1 MPCVQD
7 PDQVRAAAW
16 ATEPVTHGRVE
27 KEEPIGWFPHS
38 RQTSAAPEAVPVMPT
53 RMARSSSTTLD
64 DDHDSG
70 PSSDEEADNAIVTGS
85 PMERCAAILECLA
98 ADPISAWFL
107 QPVTE
112 VEAPNYRLVVTD
124 PIDFRTIGDKL
135 RENRYGEDP
144 SAFASDVRRVYCNAL
159 RYNWSPDN
167 PCHQD
172 AQAGLLWFEQLQAEA
187 QRGGD
192 MPPGSSGGCKSRK
205 PGASRLSASRPL
217 SRGGTGTSRK
227 RAEISMSHMAGFN
240 DPKMHAEA
248 IRRQLAEY
256 LVKCGGTAD
265 LVDDFE
271 IFSQQR
277 NTGIAAG
284 SLDTYFVSPE
294 GKRMR
299 SRLEVAR
306 HFSLAPDTAAEA
318 AKAVKQQEQQEQ
330 KQEREQ
336 KRQARA
342 QEKALEKSLRVPRA
356 RRARWLKVAPTLLTT
371 AAPPLA
377 RLASL
382 KAHVGHVGMWGG
394 APPPHRESHALR
406 PRAPSR

>member
-1 MPCVQD
+1 MM
-7 PDQVRAAAW
+7 
-16 ATEPVTHGRVE
+16 
-27 KEEPIGWFPHS
+27 S
-38 RQTSAAPEAVPVMPT
+38 T
-53 RMARSSSTTLD
+53 RTARARSSSTTLD
-64 DDHDSG
+64 DDHDAG
-70 PSSDEEADNAIVTGS
+70 PSSDEEADNAIATGS
-85 PMERCAAILECLA
+85 PMERCAAILKCLTV
-98 ADPISAWFL
+98 DPISTWFL

-112 VEAPNYRLVVTD
+112 EEAPNYRLVVTD

-135 RENRYGEDP
+135 RDKMYGEDP

-172 AQAGLLWFEQLQAEA
+172 AQTGLLWFEQLQAEA

-217 SRGGTGTSRK
+217 SRGGTGSNRK
-227 RAEISMSHMAGFN
+227 RAEISMSHMAGFS
-240 DPKMHAEA
+240 DPKVHAEA
-248 IRRQLAEY
+248 IRHQLAEY

-284 SLDTYFVSPE
+284 SLDTYFVAPE

-306 HFSLAPDTAAEA
+306 HFGLAPDTAAEA
-318 AKAVKQQEQQEQ
+318 AKAAKQQEQQEQ
-330 KQEREQ
+330 KLERET

-356 RRARWLKVAPTLLTT
+356 RRERWLKVALALPMTT
-371 AAPPLA
+371 APHRPAWL
-377 RLASL
+377 LCSL
-382 KAHVGHVGMWGG
+382 KTQGG
-394 APPPHRESHALR
+394 GGGGGGRGGGPQHMECLALR
-406 PRAPSR
+406 LRTPSTWDSPL

>member
-1 MPCVQD
+1 
-7 PDQVRAAAW
+7 
-16 ATEPVTHGRVE
+16 
-27 KEEPIGWFPHS
+27 
-38 RQTSAAPEAVPVMPT
+38 
-53 RMARSSSTTLD
+53 
-64 DDHDSG
+64 
-70 PSSDEEADNAIVTGS
+70 
-85 PMERCAAILECLA
+85 
-98 ADPISAWFL
+98 
-107 QPVTE
+107 
-112 VEAPNYRLVVTD
+112 
-124 PIDFRTIGDKL
+124 
-135 RENRYGEDP
+135 
-144 SAFASDVRRVYCNAL
+144 
-159 RYNWSPDN
+159 
-167 PCHQD
+167 
-172 AQAGLLWFEQLQAEA
+172 
-187 QRGGD
+187 
-192 MPPGSSGGCKSRK
+192 
-205 PGASRLSASRPL
+205 
-217 SRGGTGTSRK
+217 
-227 RAEISMSHMAGFN
+227 MSHMAGFN

-306 HFSLAPDTAAEA
+306 HFGLAPDTAAEA

-356 RRARWLKVAPTLLTT
+356 RRARWLKVAPTLLTA

-406 PRAPSR
+406 PRAASR

>member
-1 MPCVQD
+1 MCWLSSSCT
-7 PDQVRAAAW
+7 RAKL
-16 ATEPVTHGRVE
+16 R
-27 KEEPIGWFPHS
+27 S
-38 RQTSAAPEAVPVMPT
+38 RTVMST
-53 RMARSSSTTLD
+53 RTARARSSSSTLD
-64 DDHDSG
+64 DDHDAG
-70 PSSDEEADNAIVTGS
+70 PSSDEEADNAIATGS
-85 PMERCAAILECLA
+85 PMERCAAILKCLTV
-98 ADPISAWFL
+98 DPISTWFL

-112 VEAPNYRLVVTD
+112 EEAPNYRLVVTD

-135 RENRYGEDP
+135 RDKMYGEDP

-172 AQAGLLWFEQLQAEA
+172 AQTGLLWFEQLQAEA

-217 SRGGTGTSRK
+217 SRGGTGSNRK
-227 RAEISMSHMAGFN
+227 RAEISMSHMAGFS
-240 DPKMHAEA
+240 DPKVHAEA
-248 IRRQLAEY
+248 IRHQLAEY

-284 SLDTYFVSPE
+284 SLDTYFVAPE

-306 HFSLAPDTAAEA
+306 HFGLAPDTAAEA
-318 AKAVKQQEQQEQ
+318 AKAAKQQEQQEQ
-330 KQEREQ
+330 KLERET

-356 RRARWLKVAPTLLTT
+356 RRERWLKVALALPMTT
-371 AAPPLA
+371 APHQPAWL
-377 RLASL
+377 LCSL
-382 KAHVGHVGMWGG
+382 KTQGG
-394 APPPHRESHALR
+394 GGGGGGRGGGPQHMECLALR
-406 PRAPSR
+406 LRTPSTWDSPL